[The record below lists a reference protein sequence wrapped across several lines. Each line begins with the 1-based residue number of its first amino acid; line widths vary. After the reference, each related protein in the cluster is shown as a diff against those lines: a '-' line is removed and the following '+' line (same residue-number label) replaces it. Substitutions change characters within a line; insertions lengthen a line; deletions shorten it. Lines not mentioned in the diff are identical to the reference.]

1 MPRMMT
7 ETVTVAVYQALANC
21 PWVRPEAVARGRHRL
36 AAEPL
41 PSSEEL
47 ARSMLR
53 EWALSVRTR

>member
-1 MPRMMT
+1 MT
-7 ETVTVAVYQALANC
+7 ETVTVAVYQRLAKC
-21 PWVRPEAVARGRHRL
+21 PWVRPEAVARGKRRL
-36 AAEPL
+36 TVEPL

>member
-7 ETVTVAVYQALANC
+7 ETVTVAVYQRLAKC

-53 EWALSVRTR
+53 EWTLGVWSR